1 MSVKDG
7 VCEFCGQVVLDG
19 KACSCYE
26 ATKQRKIKN
35 KIIEAN
41 NSVDELFR
49 ACDTGEYEIPI
60 QIIDLLKKANELVAN
75 ELIKSINIKINGLLS
90 ASIATDTKGAI
101 KVNRKKV
108 YSDTIQVD
116 ER

>member
-26 ATKQRKIKN
+26 AKKQRKIKN

-49 ACDTGEYEIPI
+49 ACEPGEYEIPV
-60 QIIDLLKKANELVAN
+60 QIIDLLKKANELIAN
-75 ELIKSINIKINGLLS
+75 GLIKSIKLNINGLLS
-90 ASIATDTKGAI
+90 ISIATDTKGAI
-101 KVNRKKV
+101 KVNRKKI
-108 YSDTIQVD
+108 YSDTIYVD

>member
-1 MSVKDG
+1 MSVKNG

-19 KACSCYE
+19 EVCSCYE
-26 ATKQRKIKN
+26 AKKERKIQN

-49 ACDTGEYEIPI
+49 SYDTGEYEIPV
-60 QIIDLLKKANELVAN
+60 QIIDLLKKANELIAN
-75 ELIKSINIKINGLLS
+75 EFIKSINLKISPLLT

-108 YSDTIQVD
+108 YSDTIQID

>member
-26 ATKQRKIKN
+26 ATKERKVKN
-35 KIIEAN
+35 KIVEAN

-49 ACDTGEYEIPI
+49 ACDTGEYEIPV
-60 QIIDLLKKANELVAN
+60 QIIDLLKKANELIAN
-75 ELIKSINIKINGLLS
+75 ELIKSIKLNINSLLS
-90 ASIATDTKGAI
+90 TSIATDTKGTI

>member
-1 MSVKDG
+1 MSEKDG
-7 VCEFCGQVVLDG
+7 VCEFCGQVMLDG

-49 ACDTGEYEIPI
+49 ACDTSEYEIPI

-101 KVNRKKV
+101 KVNSKKV

-116 ER
+116 EK

>member
-26 ATKQRKIKN
+26 ATKERKIKD

-41 NSVDELFR
+41 NSVDELFM
-49 ACDTGEYEIPI
+49 ACEPGEYEIPV

-75 ELIKSINIKINGLLS
+75 KLIKS
-90 ASIATDTKGAI
+90 I

>member
-26 ATKQRKIKN
+26 ATKERKIKD

-41 NSVDELFR
+41 NSVDELFM
-49 ACDTGEYEIPI
+49 ACEPGEYEIPV
-60 QIIDLLKKANELVAN
+60 QIIDLLKKANKLVA
-75 ELIKSINIKINGLLS
+75 IKLNINGLLS
-90 ASIATDTKGAI
+90 TSIATDTKGAI

>member
-26 ATKQRKIKN
+26 ATKERKVKN
-35 KIIEAN
+35 KIVEAN

-60 QIIDLLKKANELVAN
+60 QIIDRSKKQTSLLQTN
-75 ELIKSINIKINGLLS
+75 
-90 ASIATDTKGAI
+90 
-101 KVNRKKV
+101 
-108 YSDTIQVD
+108 
-116 ER
+116 